1 VGLAAPRTRLGYVG
15 LLLLLIDPARVHAQ
29 ALEPPGPWVL
39 DVRGATSGLPS
50 DTTFFPT
57 LAVDTLVPSR
67 GFGFDVGAHVYLFS
81 LGPARVGIG
90 ANYVQARGTSDT
102 VTANVSTVAPQI
114 SFNFGSSNGWS
125 YLGAGVGRAWV
136 RTTAVQL
143 SGTAEQE
150 TGGVAS
156 VNFGGGARWFL
167 TSRLG
172 VGFDV
177 RWHRLS
183 STPSTMLLSAAA
195 GFSIH

>member
-1 VGLAAPRTRLGYVG
+1 LSRVYGCVLLMALLVAGEAFAQGL
-15 LLLLLIDPARVHAQ
+15 D
-29 ALEPPGPWVL
+29 PPGPWVV

-50 DTTFFPT
+50 DTAFFPP

-81 LGPARVGIG
+81 FGPARVGVG
-90 ANYVQARGTSDT
+90 ADYLQARGTSDT
-102 VTANVSTVAPQI
+102 VTATVSTVAPQV

-125 YLGAGVGRAWV
+125 YLAAGLGRAWV

-143 SGTAEQE
+143 NGTAEQE

-156 VNFGGGARWFL
+156 LNFGGGARWFL

-183 STPSTMLLSAAA
+183 STPNTMLLSAAA

>member
-1 VGLAAPRTRLGYVG
+1 LSRLYACALVLVLMCAAETF
-15 LLLLLIDPARVHAQ
+15 AQ
-29 ALEPPGPWVL
+29 AVDPPGPWVL

-50 DTTFFPT
+50 DTAFFPA
-57 LAVDTLVPSR
+57 LAENTLVPSR
-67 GFGFDVGAHVYLFS
+67 AFGFDLGAHVYLFS
-81 LGPARVGIG
+81 LGPARVGLG
-90 ANYVQARGTSDT
+90 ANYLRARGTSEA

-125 YLGAGVGRAWV
+125 YLSAGLGRAWV
-136 RTTAVQL
+136 RTTADQV
-143 SGTAEQE
+143 SGTTERE

-156 VNFGGGARWFL
+156 LNFGGGARWFL

-183 STPSTMLLSAAA
+183 ATPHTMLLSAAA

>member
-1 VGLAAPRTRLGYVG
+1 LSRVYVG
-15 LLLLLIDPARVHAQ
+15 TLVLLLLVTGEAFAQ
-29 ALEPPGPWVL
+29 AVDPPGPWVL

-50 DTTFFPT
+50 DTAFFPP

-67 GFGFDVGAHVYLFS
+67 SFGFDVGAHVYLFS
-81 LGPARVGIG
+81 LGPARVGVG
-90 ANYVQARGTSDT
+90 GSYLQARGTSDT
-102 VTANVSTVAPQI
+102 VTAEVSTVAPQV
-114 SFNFGSSNGWS
+114 SFNFGSTNGWS
-125 YLGAGVGRAWV
+125 YLGAGLGRAWV

-143 SGTAEQE
+143 TGTAEQE

-183 STPSTMLLSAAA
+183 STPNTMLLSAAA

>member
-1 VGLAAPRTRLGYVG
+1 MYACVA
-15 LLLLLIDPARVHAQ
+15 LLILLVTGQAFAQ
-29 ALEPPGPWVL
+29 AVDPPGPWVL
-39 DVRGATSGLPS
+39 DVRGATSGLPA
-50 DTTFFPT
+50 DTAFFPA

-67 GFGFDVGAHVYLFS
+67 GFGLDVGAHVYLFS
-81 LGPARVGIG
+81 LGPARVGLG
-90 ANYVQARGTSDT
+90 ASYLQARGTSET
-102 VTANVSTVAPQI
+102 VTANVRTIAPQI
-114 SFNFGSSNGWS
+114 SFNFGSVNGWS
-125 YLGAGVGRAWV
+125 YLGAGFGRAWV

-150 TGGVAS
+150 TGGVPS

-167 TSRLG
+167 TERLG

-183 STPSTMLLSAAA
+183 STPNAMLLSAAA

>member
-1 VGLAAPRTRLGYVG
+1 MYACV
-15 LLLLLIDPARVHAQ
+15 LLLVLMFAGEAFAQ
-29 ALEPPGPWVL
+29 AVDPPGPWVL

-50 DTTFFPT
+50 DTAFFPA

-81 LGPARVGIG
+81 LGPARVGLG
-90 ANYVQARGTSDT
+90 ASYLQARGTSDT

-125 YLGAGVGRAWV
+125 YLGAGLGRASV

-150 TGGVAS
+150 TGSVAS
-156 VNFGGGARWFL
+156 INVGGGARWFL
-167 TSRLG
+167 TSHIG
-172 VGFDV
+172 IGFDV

-183 STPSTMLLSAAA
+183 STPTAMLLSAAA